1 MVLIHVVPEVYPF
14 LPIVHYFKTMVLI
27 HVVPEVYPFLPIVHY
42 FKTMVLIHAVLEVS
56 SFLPIVSTGAGSRV
70 LGGTLLRTLSF
81 RQEFIETEGIVLLA
95 LELYRPVPPRTTICA
110 GKLLVR
116 NKPTET
122 TEMSISIEISPV

>member
-1 MVLIHVVPEVYPF
+1 MVLIHVVLEVYPC
-14 LPIVHYFKTMVLI
+14 LPIVHC
-27 HVVPEVYPFLPIVHY
+27 

-95 LELYRPVPPRTTICA
+95 LELYWPVPPRTTIRA
-110 GKLLVR
+110 GKLLVG

-122 TEMSISIEISPV
+122 TEMSISMEMSPCMKGEI